1 MSRVHLSF
9 ARIRKPG
16 PTGYISALVVN
27 VKYESSATSDC
38 WTDHWPRYFATKLK
52 SQDYCFW
59 DSPVSIYKRDT
70 WIINYLAV
78 SRCSSI
84 DIASVLRCIASS
96 SFGLTI
102 NKQSFSNTSK
112 LKILYCW
119 LNCIIL
125 RIVYIFSMHFNFF
138 FYIYLCNVVIILL
151 LLLLI
156 KVLNSTIYLL
166 LLYLLYFTI
175 HIILETIFL

>member
-84 DIASVLRCIASS
+84 DIASVLRRIAPSP
-96 SFGLTI
+96 FELTI
-102 NKQSFSNTSK
+102 DKKSFSNTSK

-119 LNCIIL
+119 LNRVIL
-125 RIVYIFSMHFNFF
+125 RVVYIFSIRFNFF
-138 FYIYLCNVVIILL
+138 SSISIFA
-151 LLLLI
+151 
-156 KVLNSTIYLL
+156 TQL
-166 LLYLLYFTI
+166 LLYYYYY
-175 HIILETIFL
+175 